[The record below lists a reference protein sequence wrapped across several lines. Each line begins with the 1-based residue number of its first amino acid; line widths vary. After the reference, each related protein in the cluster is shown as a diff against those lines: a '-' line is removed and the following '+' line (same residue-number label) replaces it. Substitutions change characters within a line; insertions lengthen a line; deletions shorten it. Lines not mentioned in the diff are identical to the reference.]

1 MDDSTEILSE
11 QAGQRKWWWWWL
23 RQRHGDADDANDDG
37 DADADDDDDAD
48 GAGAGAAGAG
58 ADGDGDGDGDGDELT
73 APLHRVVLSSVHD
86 VSKHSK
92 HGRASTGLLAR
103 LAWADWLGPIH
114 GEFQHG
120 SISIVWT

>member
-23 RQRHGDADDANDDG
+23 QQRHGDADDANDDG
-37 DADADDDDDAD
+37 DADADADADDDDDDAD
-48 GAGAGAAGAG
+48 GAGAGAAGA
-58 ADGDGDGDGDGDELT
+58 DGDGDELT